1 MGVIFVDILK
11 LEATARQMRQEIIK
25 MITAAGS
32 GHPGGSLS
40 AADIMTVLYFDK
52 MALRPDE
59 PKWDGRDYFVLSK
72 GHAAPAL
79 YAALAL
85 RGFFPVEQLETL
97 RKLHSPLQGHPV
109 STKVPGVDVSTGSL
123 GQGIS
128 VAAGIAKGL
137 KMDGKPNHVY
147 ALLGDG
153 ECQEGEVWEALMFA
167 AHYQLDNLTV
177 IIDSNRL
184 QIDGQVEDV
193 MSTSP
198 LDKKLDAFGFNVLLV
213 NGHNVESIGR
223 AIDTAKA
230 EKGRPTAIIA
240 NTVKGRGVSFMENQV
255 GWHGNAPKPEEAAQA
270 LQELQDMR

>member
-1 MGVIFVDILK
+1 MDTLF
-11 LEATARQMRQEIIK
+11 LEGKAKELRREVIK

-40 AADIMTVLYFDK
+40 AADILTVLYFDK
-52 MALRPDE
+52 MNIRPDE
-59 PKWDGRDYFVLSK
+59 PKWAGRDYFVLSK

-85 RGFFPVEQLETL
+85 KGFFPVDDLATL

-109 STKVPGVDVSTGSL
+109 SSKVPGVDVSTGSL
-123 GQGIS
+123 GQGVS
-128 VAAGIAKGL
+128 VACGIAKGL
-137 KMDGKPNHVY
+137 KIDGAPNHVY

-167 AHYQLDNLTV
+167 AHYKLDNLTV
-177 IIDSNRL
+177 IIDRNRL
-184 QIDGQVEDV
+184 QIDGPVDEV
-193 MSTSP
+193 MATEP
-198 LDKKLDAFGFNVLLV
+198 LDKKLDAFGFNVLLT

-223 AIDTAKA
+223 AIDTALA

-240 NTVKGRGVSFMENQV
+240 NTVKGKGVSFMENQV
-255 GWHGNAPKPEEAAQA
+255 SWHGTAPKPEECEQA
-270 LQELQDMR
+270 LAELS

>member
-1 MGVIFVDILK
+1 MFVDTVA
-11 LEATARQMRQEIIK
+11 LEAKAKEMRREIVK
-25 MITAAGS
+25 MIAAAAS

-40 AADIMTVLYFDK
+40 AADILTVLYFDK
-52 MALRPDE
+52 MNLRPEE
-59 PKWDGRDYFVLSK
+59 PHWEERDYFVLSK

-85 RGFFPVEQLETL
+85 RGFFPVEQLATL

-109 STKVPGVDVSTGSL
+109 SSKVPGVDVSTGSL

-128 VAAGIAKGL
+128 VACGIAKGL
-137 KMDGKPNHVY
+137 KISGKPNRVY

-167 AHYQLDNLTV
+167 AHYKLNNLTV
-177 IIDSNRL
+177 IIDKNRL
-184 QIDGQVEDV
+184 QIDGPVDEV
-193 MSTSP
+193 MSTAP

-213 NGHNVESIGR
+213 NGHNLESIGQ
-223 AIDTAKA
+223 AIDRAQQETS
-230 EKGRPTAIIA
+230 RPTAIIA

-255 GWHGNAPKPEEAAQA
+255 GWHGTAPKPEEAAQA
-270 LQELQDMR
+270 LQELA

>member
-1 MGVIFVDILK
+1 MDTVA
-11 LEATARQMRQEIIK
+11 LEAKAKEMRREIVK
-25 MITAAGS
+25 MIAAAAS

-40 AADIMTVLYFDK
+40 AADILTVLYFDK
-52 MALRPDE
+52 MNLRPEE
-59 PKWDGRDYFVLSK
+59 PHWEGRDYFVLSK

-109 STKVPGVDVSTGSL
+109 SSKVPGVDVSTGSL

-128 VAAGIAKGL
+128 VACGIAKGL
-137 KMDGKPNHVY
+137 KIDGKPNRVY

-177 IIDSNRL
+177 IIDKNRL
-184 QIDGQVEDV
+184 QIDGPVDEV
-193 MSTSP
+193 MSTAP

-213 NGHNVESIGR
+213 NGHNLESIGQ
-223 AIDTAKA
+223 AIDRAQH

-255 GWHGNAPKPEEAAQA
+255 GWHGTAPKPEEAAQA
-270 LQELQDMR
+270 LQELA

>member
-1 MGVIFVDILK
+1 MDTVA
-11 LEATARQMRQEIIK
+11 LEAKAKEMRREIVK
-25 MITAAGS
+25 MIAAAAS

-40 AADIMTVLYFDK
+40 AADILTVLYFDK
-52 MALRPDE
+52 MNLRPEE
-59 PKWDGRDYFVLSK
+59 PHWEGRDYFVLSK

-109 STKVPGVDVSTGSL
+109 SSKVPGVDVSTGSL

-128 VAAGIAKGL
+128 VACGIAKGL
-137 KMDGKPNHVY
+137 KISGKPNRVY

-177 IIDSNRL
+177 IIDKNRL
-184 QIDGQVEDV
+184 QIDGPVEEV
-193 MSTSP
+193 MSTAP

-213 NGHNVESIGR
+213 NGHNLESIGQ
-223 AIDTAKA
+223 AIDRAQQ
-230 EKGRPTAIIA
+230 EKSRPTAIIA

-255 GWHGNAPKPEEAAQA
+255 GWHGTAPKPEEAAQA
-270 LQELQDMR
+270 LQELA

>member
-1 MGVIFVDILK
+1 MDNLF
-11 LEATARQMRQEIIK
+11 LEAKATELRREIIK

-40 AADIMTVLYFDK
+40 AADILTVLYFDK
-52 MALRPDE
+52 MNIKPEE
-59 PKWDGRDYFVLSK
+59 PKWPGRDYFVLSK

-85 RGFFPVEQLETL
+85 RGFFPTEQLATL

-128 VAAGIAKGL
+128 VACGIAKGL
-137 KMDGKPNHVY
+137 KIDGAPNHVY

-153 ECQEGEVWEALMFA
+153 ECQEGEVWESLMFA
-167 AHYQLDNLTV
+167 AHYKLDNLTV
-177 IIDSNRL
+177 IIDRNRL
-184 QIDGQVEDV
+184 QIDGPVDEV
-193 MSTSP
+193 MATSP
-198 LDKKLDAFGFNVLLV
+198 LDKKLDAFGFNVLMT

-255 GWHGNAPKPEEAAQA
+255 GWHGTAPKPEECEQA
-270 LQELQDMR
+270 LAELS

>member
-1 MGVIFVDILK
+1 MDNLALELK
-11 LEATARQMRQEIIK
+11 AKELRREIVK

-40 AADIMTVLYFDK
+40 AADILTVLYFDK
-52 MALRPDE
+52 MNIKPEE

-85 RGFFPVEQLETL
+85 RGFFPTEQLATL

-128 VAAGIAKGL
+128 VACGIAKGL
-137 KMDGKPNHVY
+137 KIDGKPNHVY

-167 AHYQLDNLTV
+167 AHYKLDNLTV
-177 IIDSNRL
+177 IIDRNRL
-184 QIDGQVEDV
+184 QIDGPVDEV
-193 MSTSP
+193 MSTEP
-198 LDKKLDAFGFNVLLV
+198 LDKKLDAFGFNVLLT

-230 EKGRPTAIIA
+230 EKNRPTAIIA

-255 GWHGNAPKPEEAAQA
+255 GWHGTAPKPEECEQA
-270 LQELQDMR
+270 LQELS

>member
-1 MGVIFVDILK
+1 MDNLA
-11 LEATARQMRQEIIK
+11 LESKAKELRREIVK

-40 AADIMTVLYFDK
+40 AADILTVLYFDK
-52 MALRPDE
+52 MNIKPEE

-85 RGFFPVEQLETL
+85 RGFFPTEQLATL

-128 VAAGIAKGL
+128 VACGIAKGL
-137 KMDGKPNHVY
+137 KIDGKPNHVY

-167 AHYQLDNLTV
+167 AHYRLDNLTV
-177 IIDSNRL
+177 IIDRNRL
-184 QIDGQVEDV
+184 QIDGPVDEV
-193 MSTSP
+193 MATEP
-198 LDKKLDAFGFNVLLV
+198 LDKKLDAFGFNVLLT
-213 NGHNVESIGR
+213 NGHNIESIGR
-223 AIDTAKA
+223 AIDTAKG
-230 EKGRPTAIIA
+230 EKNRPTAIIA

-255 GWHGNAPKPEEAAQA
+255 GWHGTAPKQEECEQA
-270 LQELQDMR
+270 LQELS

>member
-1 MGVIFVDILK
+1 MDTLF
-11 LEATARQMRQEIIK
+11 LETKAKELRREVIK

-40 AADIMTVLYFDK
+40 AADILTVLYFDK
-52 MALRPDE
+52 MNIKPDE

-85 RGFFPVEQLETL
+85 KGFFPTEQLETL

-109 STKVPGVDVSTGSL
+109 SSKVPGVDVSTGSL

-128 VAAGIAKGL
+128 VAVGIAKGL
-137 KMDGKPNHVY
+137 KIDGKPNHVY

-167 AHYQLDNLTV
+167 AHYGLDNLTV
-177 IIDSNRL
+177 IIDRNRL
-184 QIDGQVEDV
+184 QIDGPVEEV
-193 MSTSP
+193 MATSP
-198 LDKKLDAFGFNVLLV
+198 LDKKLDAFGFNVLLT

-223 AIDTAKA
+223 AIDTALA
-230 EKGRPTAIIA
+230 HKGCPTAIIA
-240 NTVKGRGVSFMENQV
+240 DTVKGKGVSFMENQV
-255 GWHGNAPKPEEAAQA
+255 GWHGTAPKPEECEQA
-270 LQELQDMR
+270 LAELS